1 MPLVSP
7 HLRSHQSVLLRL
19 PLRGHHRAARPPRG
33 VQGAILPERYTSV
46 GCKPDGG
53 GSMAG
58 RGLVGPMRLHRDC
71 NRRDMQALQ
80 AAVGA
85 GDSVNEVEAV
95 RDSPAC
101 LLTMD
106 RTAQLTWVAV
116 RGRGGGLR
124 CTSDRDPPHPPRA
137 ASLRRRSQAGNTPL
151 HSCAYEG
158 WVDGARFLLQKGAK
172 VCATAE
178 SAPLVRNGSRC
189 ACRRVG
195 GSLCCL
201 VQCRHH
207 HPVSHRQVNASNNA
221 GETAITWAQARWRP
235 LLRLRLRAGGARC
248 RRHQQDQPRMKTA
261 RAHQRWRTL

>member
-7 HLRSHQSVLLRL
+7 HLRSHQSVLLLL

-58 RGLVGPMRLHRDC
+58 RGLVGPMRLHRAC

-80 AAVGA
+80 AAVDA

-95 RDSPAC
+95 RQSRLSAHDGPHRA
-101 LLTMD
+101 TNM
-106 RTAQLTWVAV
+106 
-116 RGRGGGLR
+116 GRG
-124 CTSDRDPPHPPRA
+124 PRPRRRASLHERPRPA
-137 ASLRRRSQAGNTPL
+137 APAARRLSLRRRSQAGNTPL

-172 VCATAE
+172 VCARAE

-235 LLRLRLRAGGARC
+235 LLRLRLRAGGAC
-248 RRHQQDQPRMKTA
+248 RRHQQDKPRMKTA